1 MTDQDNGKWML
12 ELANNVLERIAR
24 SEPLQE
30 TLTHVVVELEALN
43 PDMVCSILLL
53 DEAGTHLGLGAGPS
67 VPKAFSQAIDG
78 VAIGPGVGSC
88 GTAAFTGQEVSVV
101 DISSDPLWKDY
112 AALALEN
119 GLQACWSSPLLSSA
133 RRVLGTFAVYY
144 RTPRTATKSEREQI
158 ASVTNLVAIAI
169 ERDRE
174 SASLAASLAEL
185 KRWYEATLGRE
196 SRVLELKKE
205 VNALLAR
212 LGESPRYLNAGDDEG
227 SATPKSDHLSI
238 AAIVRADGRDSRGEA

>member
-1 MTDQDNGKWML
+1 MIDQDNGQRML
-12 ELANNVLERIAR
+12 ELANSVLERIAR

-30 TLTHVVVELEALN
+30 TLTHVVVALEALN

-53 DEAGTHLGLGAGPS
+53 DEAGTHLRLGAGPS

-88 GTAAFTGQEVSVV
+88 GTAAFTGQKVFVA
-101 DISSDPLWKDY
+101 DIATDPLWKDY

-133 RRVLGTFAVYY
+133 RHVLGTFAVYY
-144 RTPRTATKSEREQI
+144 RTPRAASASECEQI

-169 ERDRE
+169 ERARE
-174 SASLAASLAEL
+174 STRLAASLAEL

-196 SRVLELKKE
+196 SRVLELKLE

-212 LGESPRYLNAGDDEG
+212 LGEAPRYLQAGDDEV
-227 SATPKSDHLSI
+227 SVIPSLSP
-238 AAIVRADGRDSRGEA
+238 RARVDSRHRSGMA